1 MQWDTKRRTL
11 EKIVRLINA
20 YLPKEWALVL
30 INLSTS
36 VQAITQEGFMESR
49 IFTLDGNGQ
58 RSTKLSDWICEH
70 EGVHFQYPLEE
81 TTEAEERIGLE
92 NQISTTLEME
102 PIVRMG
108 EICSEQDVEIQD
120 SDMMNVKNRLQ
131 HFDDDDSTTEESIG
145 LSKAYHTE
153 SGE

>member
-11 EKIVRLINA
+11 EEIVRLINA

-49 IFTLDGNGQ
+49 ILTLDGNGQ

-70 EGVHFQYPLEE
+70 EGVHFQYPLELWSLPSVSLVLSVLYMMQSPNFE
-81 TTEAEERIGLE
+81 GKSHNAIADIAEQNNGRELLCEVGDGKE
-92 NQISTTLEME
+92 
-102 PIVRMG
+102 
-108 EICSEQDVEIQD
+108 
-120 SDMMNVKNRLQ
+120 
-131 HFDDDDSTTEESIG
+131 
-145 LSKAYHTE
+145 
-153 SGE
+153 

>member
-1 MQWDTKRRTL
+1 M
-11 EKIVRLINA
+11 
-20 YLPKEWALVL
+20 L

-36 VQAITQEGFMESR
+36 VQAITEEGFIGSR
-49 IFTLDGNGQ
+49 IFILDVNGQ
-58 RSTKLSDWICEH
+58 RSTKLSDWIHEH
-70 EGVHFQYPLEE
+70 EGVHFQYPSEE
-81 TTEAEERIGLE
+81 TIEAEEQTGSEDQR
-92 NQISTTLEME
+92 STTPEME

-108 EICSEQDVEIQD
+108 EVCSEQDVEIQD
-120 SDMMNVKNRLQ
+120 SDMMNVKKKNRLE